1 MKTLEIQ
8 IKTVQQANKEF
19 IHAFKGLQAG
29 KNVAPSRGVY
39 FISLEAVRNLLT
51 EKRMELLHLIREKN
65 PKSIYA
71 LAKLADRDFKNV
83 HSDLKILKDYGLVKM
98 SSIKQKKT
106 PISRRMSVPYQA
118 INIHA
123 GI

>member
-1 MKTLEIQ
+1 MKTLEIR
-8 IKTVQQANKEF
+8 IKSIAQANEDF
-19 IHAFKGLQAG
+19 VQTFKNLQAG
-29 KNVAPSRGVY
+29 KRVAPNRGVY
-39 FISLEAVRNLLT
+39 FTSLDAVRNLLT
-51 EKRMELLHLIREKN
+51 EKRMGLLHLIREKS

-71 LAKLADRDFKNV
+71 LAKLAGRNFKNV

-98 SSIKQKKT
+98 TSTRHHKKNASQRVT
-106 PISRRMSVPYQA
+106 VPYQS